1 MRFCSLMFAFFF
13 LVNEMRKIG
22 LVHMTIGIAIL
33 LGQSMFLIILLPR
46 LLSFINY
53 DDFKIQGELFR
64 NLSS

>member
-1 MRFCSLMFAFFF
+1 
-13 LVNEMRKIG
+13 
-22 LVHMTIGIAIL
+22 MTIGIAIL

>member
-1 MRFCSLMFAFFF
+1 MFVFFF
-13 LVNEMRKIG
+13 LENEMRKIG